1 MTARIAAVGD
11 IHFGTDAAGS
21 FRQRFRG
28 IEDHASALLLA
39 GDLTRRGTRD
49 EADALAEE
57 LSNVAVPVVVVLG
70 NHDLESGEQ
79 EHLRGRLDDVGA
91 TVLEGSSTVLDI
103 DGCRVGVAGT
113 IGFGGGFPGATCA
126 DFGEPENKAF
136 VGRSRAL
143 AASLQDAL
151 ECLQDADLRIGL
163 THYSPVRATLTGEN
177 PEIFPFLGS
186 HFLAEAVDRG
196 GACLTLHGH
205 AHHGSERGETAG
217 GVPVRNVAE
226 PVLGEP
232 YRIFDLE
239 RVRGSV
245 TS

>member
-1 MTARIAAVGD
+1 MTTRIAAVGD
-11 IHFGTDAAGS
+11 IHFGTDAVGQLS
-21 FRQRFRG
+21 QRLHG
-28 IEDHASALLLA
+28 IEDDAAALLLA

-49 EADALAEE
+49 ESEALAGE
-57 LSNVAVPVVVVLG
+57 LADVAIPLVVVLG

-79 EHLRGRLDDVGA
+79 EHLNETLRGIGA
-91 TVLEGSSTVLDI
+91 TVLEGTSTVLDV

-113 IGFGGGFPGATCA
+113 VGFGGGFPGATCA

-136 VGRSRAL
+136 VRRSRVL

-151 ECLQDADLRIGL
+151 EELDDAELRIAL
-163 THYSPVRATLTGEN
+163 THYSPVRATLEGEN
-177 PEIFPFLGS
+177 PEIFAFLGS
-186 HFLAEAVDRG
+186 HLLAEAVDGG
-196 GACLTLHGH
+196 GACLALHGH

-239 RVRGSV
+239 QVRGTV
-245 TS
+245 GA